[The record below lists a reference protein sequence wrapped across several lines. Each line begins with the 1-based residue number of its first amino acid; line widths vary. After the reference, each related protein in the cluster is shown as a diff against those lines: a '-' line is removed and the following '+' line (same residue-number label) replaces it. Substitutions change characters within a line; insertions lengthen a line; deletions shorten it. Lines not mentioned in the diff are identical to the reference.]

1 MSAVAVVA
9 HSRKSLD
16 GGLGE
21 LRKALAERGVENP
34 LWLEVDKSR
43 QAPAQV
49 ERALSEGAELI
60 FVWGGD
66 GMVQRSVDAI
76 AGSKASLAIVPA
88 GTANLFAS
96 NLGIPRSIS
105 GAVEIGLNGRRGV
118 VDVGRMNGERFAV
131 MAGLGLDARVIRD
144 ATPELKSKFGRMA
157 YVWAAT
163 KNMSMDTFTA
173 RIDVDGEEW
182 YRGVASCILFGNV
195 GRAFAGIELFDDAHT
210 DDGLL
215 EVGVASADGIAQWG
229 RTFARSAFGNIGKSP
244 FVHMTK
250 ARRVDVKLDRKV
262 LYELDGGD
270 RAKRKKFR
278 VEAEPTAISVC
289 LPAEAA

>member
-1 MSAVAVVA
+1 
-9 HSRKSLD
+9 
-16 GGLGE
+16 
-21 LRKALAERGVENP
+21 
-34 LWLEVDKSR
+34 
-43 QAPAQV
+43 
-49 ERALSEGAELI
+49 
-60 FVWGGD
+60 
-66 GMVQRSVDAI
+66 
-76 AGSKASLAIVPA
+76 
-88 GTANLFAS
+88 
-96 NLGIPRSIS
+96 
-105 GAVEIGLNGRRGV
+105 
-118 VDVGRMNGERFAV
+118 MNGERFAV

-144 ATPELKSKFGRMA
+144 ATPELKSRFGRMA

-163 KNMSMDTFTA
+163 KNMSMDTFNA
-173 RIDVDGEEW
+173 HIEVDGREW
-182 YRGVASCILFGNV
+182 YRGEASCILFGNV
-195 GRAFAGIELFDDAHT
+195 GRAFAGIEVFDDAHT

-215 EVGVASADGIAQWG
+215 EVGVASADGILQWG
-229 RTFARSAFGNIGKSP
+229 RTFARSTFSTTAKSP

>member
-1 MSAVAVVA
+1 
-9 HSRKSLD
+9 
-16 GGLGE
+16 
-21 LRKALAERGVENP
+21 
-34 LWLEVDKSR
+34 
-43 QAPAQV
+43 
-49 ERALSEGAELI
+49 
-60 FVWGGD
+60 
-66 GMVQRSVDAI
+66 
-76 AGSKASLAIVPA
+76 
-88 GTANLFAS
+88 
-96 NLGIPRSIS
+96 
-105 GAVEIGLNGRRGV
+105 
-118 VDVGRMNGERFAV
+118 RMNGERFAV
-131 MAGLGLDARVIRD
+131 MAGLGLDARVIRA

-163 KNMSMDTFTA
+163 RNMRMDTFAA

-182 YRGVASCILFGNV
+182 YRGEASCILFGNV

-229 RTFARSAFGNIGKSP
+229 RTFARSAFGSIAKSP

-250 ARRVDVKLDRKV
+250 ARSVDVKLDRKV

-270 RAKRKKFR
+270 RAKRKRFR

-289 LPAEAA
+289 LPRAA